1 MDCKSNLLRST
12 LSVCAALTILTMA
25 GTAQADSDS
34 DSLSCPVTH
43 KQLTTALKSA
53 DSADTCPGCPG
64 GIAGFGNHFWAVA
77 VNRGGVV
84 CAVAFSGADVG
95 SQWPASRQ
103 IAAAK
108 AFTANGL
115 SLNIG
120 TGTGALSTAVFYK
133 NVQPSNANVG
143 NPLFG
148 LEGGNVLNSRLAY
161 LGNFKLFGTGDDPLI
176 GQRIGGTITFGGGL
190 GLYKGTTIVGGIGVS
205 GDTACRDHSVAW
217 RTRFNLGLQQ
227 SSPADILT
235 FATDPAMT
243 NGHPHCPND
252 SATQGAK

>member
-1 MDCKSNLLRST
+1 MDYKSNLLRS
-12 LSVCAALTILTMA
+12 CAALTILTMSGA
-25 GTAQADSDS
+25 ARADS

-43 KQLTTALKSA
+43 KQLKTALV
-53 DSADTCPGCPG
+53 SADT
-64 GIAGFGNHFWAVA
+64 ADTTGFNNHFWAVV

-108 AFTANGL
+108 SFTANGL
-115 SLNIG
+115 CLNIG
-120 TGTGALSTAVFYK
+120 TGTGALSTAQLYQF
-133 NVQPSNANVG
+133 VQPDNANVA

-161 LGNFKLFGTGDDPLI
+161 EGNFKLFGTEDDPLI
-176 GQRIGGTITFGGGL
+176 GHRIGGTITFGGGL
-190 GLYKGTTIVGGIGVS
+190 GLYKNTTGTTIVGDIGVS

-217 RTRFNLGLQQ
+217 RTRIILKLQQ
-227 SSPADILT
+227 PSAADKLT
-235 FATDPAMT
+235 FATDAAMP

-252 SATQGAK
+252 TATQGSITPP